1 MPSINIDTRC
11 KVSAK
16 EVQLVSLEG
25 QMQSSAGSINEF
37 QSIQVIKQ
45 ESFLTEPRLLGF
57 ACVTYLSHSSGFL
70 WDFWSPPLSHL
81 KDIICCGNSD
91 IKFRW
96 QELVI
101 LIYAKQSVFIPG
113 ACDLVSSNCSEFN
126 LLLEFGEDVGKGRG
140 WEARHLWEL
149 P

>member
-1 MPSINIDTRC
+1 M
-11 KVSAK
+11 
-16 EVQLVSLEG
+16 
-25 QMQSSAGSINEF
+25 
-37 QSIQVIKQ
+37 
-45 ESFLTEPRLLGF
+45 
-57 ACVTYLSHSSGFL
+57 
-70 WDFWSPPLSHL
+70 
-81 KDIICCGNSD
+81 
-91 IKFRW
+91 
-96 QELVI
+96 I